1 MTTCRVPGCVKARRS
16 RGLCGAHYNRW
27 WRTGST
33 HSDKPLRSRNRAEP
47 ERATPILIA
56 HPVAAKRAANGL
68 PPASRH
74 ERLAALAKLA
84 EQPGL
89 TLERYEAEKARILSQ
104 EEA

>member
-1 MTTCRVPGCVKARRS
+1 MTTCRVPGCVKPRRS

-33 HSDKPLRSRNRAEP
+33 HSDKPLRSRNRVKP
-47 ERATPILIA
+47 ERAATPILIA
-56 HPVAAKRAANGL
+56 HPVAAKRAALGL

-84 EQPGL
+84 ERPGL
-89 TLERYEAEKARILSQ
+89 TLERYEAEKARILGGTQ
-104 EEA
+104 